1 MSSIKPAPALF
12 QLRYLFDLEEGDK
25 RELTAHLG
33 AHGERSGLLALFLMS
48 AWLWEVKWLL

>member
-12 QLRYLFDLEEGDK
+12 QLRYIFDLEEGDK